1 MSNISVTGNE
11 AQFNENV
18 TFLKDVD
25 IRGSLTVPEIN
36 SSSLSITGIATFTSQ
51 VTFNQGLS
59 FPDLE
64 IRDFLKV
71 GVGGTVLSVSS
82 LLNPGKVGIG
92 ITNPTELL
100 DVFGKAKIKDLELE
114 TLLVTGIST
123 LTGIT
128 TQKSTLFTK
137 QLSSA
142 GISTFF
148 NTVNVKTAGGSEIGR
163 VRGGPCGLPAVAW
176 NTRASMRMR
185 TC

>member
-64 IRDFLKV
+64 VRDFLKV
-71 GVGGTVLSVSS
+71 GIGTGGLAPDGLLHVMSVNAGSVTSDPSANLLTLENSSDAGLSILSGNNASGNIFFGDVDDNDVGQIVYDHSS
-82 LLNPGKVGIG
+82 N
-92 ITNPTELL
+92 
-100 DVFGKAKIKDLELE
+100 FM
-114 TLLVTGIST
+114 S
-123 LTGIT
+123 
-128 TQKSTLFTK
+128 
-137 QLSSA
+137 
-142 GISTFF
+142 FF
-148 NTVNVKTAGGSEIGR
+148 ANGSEKILMSIFINFLIKIYKMLR
-163 VRGGPCGLPAVAW
+163 
-176 NTRASMRMR
+176 
-185 TC
+185 